1 MVAVLT
7 EGGDAYECKTLDERS
22 ALMSNTD
29 IIMDL
34 LAFGMFILALIRLVI
49 VLIEKIS
56 PKK

>member
-1 MVAVLT
+1 
-7 EGGDAYECKTLDERS
+7 
-22 ALMSNTD
+22 
-29 IIMDL
+29 MDL